1 MRLKN
6 DEQLPTIVGP
16 KGGGGRMTIP
26 DDLAGT
32 WSVVLVYRGLW

>member
-16 KGGGGRMTIP
+16 KVGGDRMTIP

-32 WSVVLVYRGLW
+32 WSVVLVYRGHW